1 MPKSGISSQIYSLLN
16 NEDFRPTTNLVISKC
31 NAYDYLDNVKPNLEK
46 LTNNYYD
53 TFSITNK
60 FTGYF
65 SDITV
70 GEFFNTF
77 SNSSCDGTAILGGLD
92 KTARQEEKSS
102 NSSDEGNILDI
113 DTITNPEDLTAGT
126 STVEGKRGSENIG
139 IAVFKDDKLCGELTA
154 IETICHL
161 LINNDINSCI
171 ISVDNPYKE
180 SSDNTEEK
188 IELSLTPVKKAKV
201 SVKLEDNIPH
211 ISVKIDVR
219 ASILTLVNNINYEE
233 KDILEKFSNITED
246 YMKKEFNNYF
256 DKISK
261 EYGTD
266 IDCFSTKAV
275 AYFPTINDWNNYNW
289 SEKFK
294 DAKFDID
301 INIDSISS
309 MLLTKT

>member
-1 MPKSGISSQIYSLLN
+1 M
-16 NEDFRPTTNLVISKC
+16 VISKC
-31 NAYDYLDNVKPNLEK
+31 DAYDYIDNVKPNLEK
-46 LTNNYYD
+46 LTNSYYD

-77 SNSSCDGTAILGGLD
+77 SNPSCDATAILGGLD
-92 KTARQEEKSS
+92 KTARQEEKGD
-102 NSSDEGNILDI
+102 NSSDKKSSSDL
-113 DTITNPEDLTAGT
+113 DTITNPEDLTAGK

-139 IAVFKDDKLCGELTA
+139 IAVFKDDKLRGELTA
-154 IETICHL
+154 TETICHL
-161 LINNDINSCI
+161 LINNDIDSCI

-180 SSDNTEEK
+180 SSSNTKEK
-188 IELSLTPVKKAKV
+188 IEISLTPVKKAKV
-201 SVKLEDNIPH
+201 SVKIEDNIPH

-219 ASILTLVNNINYEE
+219 ASILTLENNINYEE
-233 KDILEKFSNITED
+233 KDVLEKFSNVTTD
-246 YMKKEFNNYF
+246 YIEEQFNNYF

-261 EYGTD
+261 EYETD
-266 IDCFSTKAV
+266 IDCFSTKAL

-294 DAKFDID
+294 DAKFDVD